1 MIYQRVFLAVLL
13 LVCAIL
19 AVIAFGYHAPFSYEP
34 VGPRAYPLLLLTL
47 IMAGTLYLLFRP
59 GTITL
64 GEGDEHLDR
73 HVLVKITLCVV
84 LFTIFAACYE
94 VLGFIV
100 SSFGFAVLMG
110 RLYGGTWVTSLIGGA
125 LMSVGFYW
133 LFDRILDVPLPLGI
147 LSSLEF

>member
-73 HVLVKITLCVV
+73 HVLAKITLCVV

-94 VLGFIV
+94 MLGFIV

-110 RLYGGTWVTSLIGGA
+110 RLYGGTWIASLIGGV
-125 LMSVGFYW
+125 LMSIGFYW